1 MKYTFLY
8 ILSAF
13 LILGLANCNKDNN
26 NEPEPETPSP
36 EKIMIAEEYAIG
48 AGIKITFYADEDL
61 FVGYNKIY
69 FSLSDSIS
77 GEKITSNVNITN
89 LPMMDMGAMMHSCP
103 TEAFAFNSE
112 LNQYVGAV
120 VFVMP
125 STAGTWTMTSTLE
138 NTNNGDI
145 GIAQFQL
152 EVIQPDEAKL
162 TSFISALDPTASYF
176 ISLIQP
182 KNPKIGE
189 NEFEILI
196 NRRASMMSWPYEPY
210 LTVEIDPQMPSM
222 NHGSP
227 NNVNPIHVEDG
238 HYLGVVNFTMTGW
251 WQVNMI
257 IKDGEGN
264 VLADDVFFDITFQ

>member
-1 MKYTFLY
+1 MKFTFLY

-13 LILGLANCNKDNN
+13 LLLGLANCNKDNN
-26 NEPEPETPSP
+26 NEPEPETPAT
-36 EKIMIAEEYAIG
+36 EKILIAEEYALG
-48 AGIKITFYADEDL
+48 AGIKISFYADEDL

-69 FSLSDSIS
+69 FSLSDSIT
-77 GEKITSNVNITN
+77 GEKITSNLDITN
-89 LPMMDMGAMMHSCP
+89 LPMMDMDTMMHSCP
-103 TEAFAFNSE
+103 TEAFVYNSE
-112 LNQYVGAV
+112 LKQYVGAV

-125 STAGTWTMTSTLE
+125 STAGIWTMTSTIE
-138 NTNNGDI
+138 NTTNGDI

-210 LTVEIDPQMPSM
+210 LNVEIDPQMPSM

-227 NNVNPIHVEDG
+227 NNVNPVHIENG

-251 WQVNMI
+251 WQVNLL

-264 VLADDVFFDITFQ
+264 ILADDVFFDITFQ

>member
-1 MKYTFLY
+1 MKYPFLY
-8 ILSAF
+8 ILSLF
-13 LILGLANCNKDNN
+13 LLLGLANCNKDNN

-69 FSLSDSIS
+69 FSLNDSVS
-77 GEKITSNVNITN
+77 GEMITSDIDITN
-89 LPMMDMGAMMHSCP
+89 LPMMDMGTMLHSCP
-103 TEAFAFNSE
+103 TEAMALNSSSM
-112 LNQYVGAV
+112 QYTGAV

-125 STAGTWTMTSTLE
+125 STAGSWTMTSTVV
-138 NTNNGDI
+138 NTGTGDT

-152 EVIQPDEAKL
+152 EVVQPNEAKL

-196 NRRASMMSWPYEPY
+196 NRRATMMSWPYEPY

-227 NNVNPIHVEDG
+227 NNVNPIHIEDG

-251 WQVNMI
+251 WRVNML